1 MNIIGLNIF
10 HNDSSAAFIKD
21 GKIIYASTEERFNR
35 VKHSSQFPVKT
46 LEYIFKKFN
55 LKKGDIDYFTI
66 NSKSKHYFEKVQF
79 LLKNLPSFDFYSAF
93 LKRSKLKKDELN
105 KLSDLISK
113 YSKNNLY
120 KVDHHLAHLNSSYL
134 ISYFDECINVSVDGF
149 GDFKSSSYGISK
161 GNFTKVDGS
170 IFFPD
175 SLGIFYQSLTQFIG
189 FKNYGDEYKLMGLSA
204 YGDNTYVDRIENL
217 LKSKKI
223 GYYLNLDYFK
233 HHKKNIQFLNDN
245 SEIYYE
251 DIFNIKLEELLGHK
265 SLEKFE
271 YNQSIADIAKSTQT
285 VYEKTLFNYLN
296 ALYDI
301 YQNPNLCLSGG
312 CALNSLANGKI
323 IKNTKFKNLFI
334 PYEPSDAGGSIGA
347 ALTCYYE
354 KNSHLRKKP
363 QPTPYLGTNFLSVE
377 IKEALNNHKDNNK
390 FTYKEFK
397 DTDELIDITS
407 QHICEGK
414 IIAWFQDKMEFGPRA
429 LGNRSILMD
438 PSVKN
443 AKEILNLKIK
453 LREKFRPFAPSILED
468 ETEKWF
474 ESDTMSDYM
483 TFVYKIKKDK
493 RPFIP
498 AVCHIDGTGRLQT
511 VKKNLNDRY
520 YRLISSFY
528 KKKKI
533 PMLLNTS
540 FNENEPIVNTPKE
553 ALNTFL
559 RTKIDILVIDN
570 FIIQRS
576 D

>member
-1 MNIIGLNIF
+1 L
-10 HNDSSAAFIKD
+10 S
-21 GKIIYASTEERFNR
+21 
-35 VKHSSQFPVKT
+35 
-46 LEYIFKKFN
+46 
-55 LKKGDIDYFTI
+55 
-66 NSKSKHYFEKVQF
+66 
-79 LLKNLPSFDFYSAF
+79 KNLPSLNFYSAF
-93 LKRSKLKKDELN
+93 LKRSKIKKNEFN
-105 KLSDLISK
+105 KLLDLISK

-120 KVDHHLAHLNSSYL
+120 KVDHHLAHLNSSFL
-134 ISYFDECINVSVDGF
+134 ISNFDECVNVSVDGF

-170 IFFPD
+170 VFFPH
-175 SLGIFYQSLTQFIG
+175 SLGIFYQSLTQFVG

-204 YGDNTYVDRIENL
+204 YGNNTYVDRIENL
-217 LKSKKI
+217 LYSKKMS
-223 GYYLNLDYFK
+223 YQLNLDYFR
-233 HHKKNIQFLNDN
+233 HHKKNIQFLNEND
-245 SEIYYE
+245 EIYYD

-265 SLEKFE
+265 SSKKFE

-285 VYEKTLFNYLN
+285 VYEKILFNYLN
-296 ALYDI
+296 NFYDF

-354 KNSHLRKKP
+354 KNFQKKKIP
-363 QPTPYLGTNFLSVE
+363 QPTPYLGTNFSNIE
-377 IKEALNNHKDNNK
+377 IKETLNNHEDNNK
-390 FTYKEFK
+390 FTYKEFE
-397 DTDELIDITS
+397 DANELIDITA
-407 QHICEGK
+407 QYIADGK

-443 AKEILNLKIK
+443 AKEVLNLKIK
-453 LREKFRPFAPSILED
+453 LREKFRPFAPSILEE

-474 ESDTMSDYM
+474 ESYTMSDYM
-483 TFVYKIKKDK
+483 TFVYKIKQDK
-493 RPFIP
+493 RSFIP
-498 AVCHIDGTGRLQT
+498 AVCHVDGTGRLQT

-520 YRLISSFY
+520 YKLILSFF

-533 PMLLNTS
+533 PMVLNTS

-559 RTKIDILVIDN
+559 RTKIDILVIDD